1 MRENDHR
8 KVQMTR
14 ENKCALQLA
23 LLAVLLTGCTK
34 VEPLETAAVT
44 QPIPTP
50 GKTDQAVIADTVSR
64 GPVGVMPLA
73 WANPSTG
80 SAGVIEEIGV
90 DPESSCRAFVTTQR
104 TLEGET
110 RFKGL
115 ACPSDDSDWK
125 LGPAR

>member
-1 MRENDHR
+1 
-8 KVQMTR
+8 MTR
-14 ENKCALQLA
+14 TNIGVLQLS
-23 LLAVLLTGCTK
+23 LLALVLAGCTK

-44 QPIPTP
+44 QSIPSAT
-50 GKTDQAVIADTVSR
+50 KTDQAVIADAVSR
-64 GPVGVMPLA
+64 GPVGVKPLA

-80 SAGVIEEIGV
+80 SVGVIEEIGV

-115 ACPSDDSDWK
+115 ACPSGESDWK
-125 LGPAR
+125 LGPVR

>member
-1 MRENDHR
+1 
-8 KVQMTR
+8 MTR
-14 ENKCALQLA
+14 KNKGALQLA
-23 LLAVLLTGCTK
+23 LLAALLAGCTK

-44 QPIPTP
+44 QSIPTP
-50 GKTDQAVIADTVSR
+50 AKTDQAVIADTVSR
-64 GPVGVMPLA
+64 GPVGVKPLA

-115 ACPSDDSDWK
+115 ACPSGASDWK
-125 LGPAR
+125 LGPAQ

>member
-1 MRENDHR
+1 MQNHNHR
-8 KVQMTR
+8 DVRMTR
-14 ENKCALQLA
+14 KNIGVLQLSFVA
-23 LLAVLLTGCTK
+23 LVLAGCTK
-34 VEPLETAAVT
+34 VEPLETAAVP
-44 QPIPTP
+44 QSAPVA
-50 GKTDQAVIADTVSR
+50 KTDQAVIADTVSR
-64 GPVGVMPLA
+64 GDVGVKPLA

-115 ACPSDDSDWK
+115 ACPSGDSDWK